1 MFSSVGLSGITAAA
15 QALDLAGHNISNAS
29 TTGYKQH
36 SLNFTDMVI
45 VGGRGGLSVGSGV
58 QVAGGTQTFSQG
70 SINTSSNALD
80 CAITGPG
87 FFRMS
92 DPDNGTISYSRNGAF
107 RLDANNHLVN
117 ASGQQLTGLN
127 AIDGVLIGGTPQPLQ
142 ISATSTLATVTTKGV
157 ANINIDAGSTIP
169 TTSTFSPTA
178 SDSYNYSTGFTS
190 YDGQGAEHIT
200 TLYFKKTAEDTWNVY
215 STTALASST
224 EIPTQFSSHGVIG
237 FNDDGSLSAPKS
249 LSPVVINTNG
259 DTADIDIS
267 AMTQTASGNYQIS
280 FTQDGKAAGILTG
293 FNIGKDGNIYGTYTN
308 GESNVVLGQ
317 VSLANFTDPTGLKE
331 IGNSSWIETAASG
344 VPSLGTPGVGT
355 LGSIQSFALEQS
367 NVDMTAE
374 LIGLMA
380 AQRLYQANAQTIKAQ
395 DQVAQTTVNM
405 S

>member
-36 SLNFTDMVI
+36 SLHFTDMVI

-58 QVAGGTQTFSQG
+58 QVAGGTQNFSQG
-70 SINTSSNALD
+70 SINTSSNGLD

-87 FFRMS
+87 FFRMN
-92 DPDNGTISYSRNGAF
+92 DPENSTISYSRNGSF
-107 RLDANNHLVN
+107 RLDADNNLVN
-117 ASGQQLTGLN
+117 ASGQHLTGLN
-127 AIDGVLIGGTPQPLQ
+127 AIDGVLIGGSPQPLK
-142 ISATSTLATVTTKGV
+142 ITATSTLATVTSKV
-157 ANINIDAGSTIP
+157 AANINIDSGSTVL
-169 TTSTFSPTA
+169 TNSTFDPEA

-190 YDGQGAEHIT
+190 YDGQGTEHVT
-200 TLYFKKTAEDTWNVY
+200 TLYFKKTGDNAWNVF

-224 EIPTQFSSHGVIG
+224 EIPTNFSSHGGIT
-237 FNDDGSLSAPKS
+237 FKDDGSINGSSTLSR
-249 LSPVVINTNG
+249 VTINTSG
-259 DTADIDIS
+259 DVADVDIS

-280 FTQDGKAAGILTG
+280 IAQDGKGAGILTG
-293 FNIGKDGNIYGTYTN
+293 FNIGKDGKLYGSYTN
-308 GESNVVLGQ
+308 GESNIVLGQ
-317 VSLANFTDPTGLKE
+317 ISLANFSDPTGLKE

-344 VPSLGTPGVGT
+344 TPSIGTPGVGT